1 MTTLQGDE
9 LEVATKD
16 ITEAM
21 REALETCV
29 ERGMKLPFILCSTSP
44 NGSVICMRVRGG
56 GIEPEELCEHF
67 EPEGFRMPVTLMVLD
82 QNGEA
87 VRITI
92 TTKCTILH

>member
-9 LEVATKD
+9 LETATGD
-16 ITEAM
+16 ITDAM

-29 ERGMKLPFILCSTSP
+29 ERGMKLPFILCSASP

-56 GIEPEELCEHF
+56 GIEPEQLCEHF